1 MDKPYTTKV
10 PAHAVTKGMLLYNF
24 GEPREVTST
33 NWIQAGVIG
42 TPTEHQYVGAM
53 INGAPHFFNQP
64 VEIVIGGS
72 TGGGMR

>member
-10 PAHAVTKGMLLYNF
+10 PAHAVTRGMLLHNF
-24 GEPREVTST
+24 GEPRPVSTTS
-33 NWIQAGVIG
+33 WIQGAID
-42 TPTEHQYVGAM
+42 TATEHQYVGAM
-53 INGAPHFFNQP
+53 INGVPHFFNQP